1 MVKFTG
7 KIKGNKES
15 DIRQNTINAV
25 VDTSESNQSY
35 WGQLANNIIPS
46 AQQFVKDTITPFMQP
61 IQTAKDIGA
70 LGNSIIALAIDGS
83 DDPDSELAKAVGQYF
98 ADRYGGFD
106 EIANTFKSDP
116 IGMLADVSIVLT
128 GGASLTA
135 RLPSTTVKAVSQAI
149 GKAKYLDLSVVGVNG
164 TKVAGKYVTKKI
176 ADLTNGNG
184 LVSTVLG
191 NTTGVG
197 GVAVKTAY
205 ESGKAGGETNRIF
218 LNAMRGGD
226 DATNVV
232 LDSQKE
238 LKKMK
243 TKARDEYNTTK
254 RNLGLQNQKLG
265 NQDDVNKIINDLQR
279 NFENDWTRNGASR
292 LGDKGDKIYAKIT
305 KKLDEFRNNP
315 AEHTLDG
322 LDWLKQ
328 QVQAEYPSFENP
340 KGQAVVSEFANGIKN
355 IIVEA
360 DPKYAKLLDDFGTD
374 MAVNKAIEKGLSMNQ
389 ETGNVFRKLSSSIK
403 DNVNTNFGDRLSKVN
418 KLDDAGNSKILERIS
433 GMSLNS
439 PTPRGLQ
446 SLIPSG
452 VVGAGLATGTGAGLL
467 NPVSLATMGA
477 FSPRLV
483 GEGANIAGRTAGGLT
498 DMYNTYNRSIPSYT
512 GNALTR
518 GLLQYPSRVGDNLT
532 EEEKEKIFTGGL
544 INQ

>member
-7 KIKGNKES
+7 KIKGDNDS
-15 DIRQNTINAV
+15 DIKQNTINAV
-25 VDTSESNQSY
+25 VDTTESNSGY
-35 WGQLANNIIPS
+35 WGQMVDNILPS
-46 AQQFVKDTITPFMQP
+46 AKQFVKDTITPFTQP

-70 LGNSIIALAIDGS
+70 LGSSIIALAIDGA

-106 EIANTFKSDP
+106 EIAKTFKNDP
-116 IGMLADVSIVLT
+116 IGMMADVSIVLT

-135 RLPSTTVKAVSQAI
+135 RLPSTTAKAVGQAI
-149 GKAKYLDLSVVGVNG
+149 GKAKYLDLGVSAIQG
-164 TKVAGKYVTKKI
+164 TKVAGKYVSKQV

-191 NTTGVG
+191 NTTGAG
-197 GVAVKTAY
+197 GVAVKTAF
-205 ESGKAGGETNRIF
+205 ESGKKGGETNRVF

-226 DATNVV
+226 DATEVV

-243 TKARDEYNTTK
+243 NKARDEYNATK
-254 RNLGLQNQKLG
+254 RKLGLADQKLG
-265 NQDDVNKIINDLQR
+265 TQDDVNKIVGDLQR
-279 NFENDWTRNGASR
+279 NFESDWTRNGASR

-305 KKLDEFRNNP
+305 EKLDAFRSNP
-315 AEHTLDG
+315 TEHTLDG

-328 QVQAEYPSFENP
+328 QIQAEYPSFENP
-340 KGQAVVSEFANGIKN
+340 KGQAVVSEFANGVKN

-374 MAVNKAIEKGLSMNQ
+374 IQISKAIEKGLGLNQ
-389 ETGNVFRKLSSSIK
+389 ETGNAFRKISSSIK
-403 DNVNTNFGDRLSKVN
+403 DNVNTNFTDRLDKVN
-418 KLDDAGNSKILERIS
+418 VLDSVGNNNILERVS

-439 PTPRGLQ
+439 PVPRGLQ

-452 VVGAGLATGTGAGLL
+452 VAGLGIAGGLGAGAFNPLSIAG
-467 NPVSLATMGA
+467 MGA

-518 GLLQYPSRVGDNLT
+518 GLIQYPSRVGDNLT
-532 EEEKEKIFTGGL
+532 EEEKERIFTGGL
-544 INQ
+544 LNQ